1 VDYFFLTFLLEEE
14 RLTLEREELELR
26 EERLTVDR
34 EELELREDRLTVER
48 EGLELRLGVE
58 ILLLE
63 DDCVLPKLLDGVR
76 EVDLRTE
83 LDEDGL
89 RTVRL
94 EDFELREGAVV
105 TRPLEEADEE
115 EVEENLRIEFL
126 AALLFSVEVEDLF
139 VVIDRDG
146 VWEREEEEN
155 LFVTG
160 DRLGVVRFT
169 LLVEDLNLEGAILF
183 LCVAGLLD
191 FTDFCELGEYLF
203 MYREEIP
210 DL

>member
-1 VDYFFLTFLLEEE
+1 MDYFFLTFLLEEE

-89 RTVRL
+89 RTVGL

-115 EVEENLRIEFL
+115 EVEENLRII
-126 AALLFSVEVEDLF
+126 LLTIPSFFVEDEGLL
-139 VVIDRDG
+139 VVLERDG
-146 VWEREEEEN
+146 V
-155 LFVTG
+155 
-160 DRLGVVRFT
+160 
-169 LLVEDLNLEGAILF
+169 
-183 LCVAGLLD
+183 
-191 FTDFCELGEYLF
+191 
-203 MYREEIP
+203 
-210 DL
+210 

>member
-1 VDYFFLTFLLEEE
+1 MDYFFLTFLLEEE

-63 DDCVLPKLLDGVR
+63 NDCVLPKLLDGVR
-76 EVDLRTE
+76 
-83 LDEDGL
+83 
-89 RTVRL
+89 
-94 EDFELREGAVV
+94 
-105 TRPLEEADEE
+105 

-146 VWEREEEEN
+146 VWEREEDGN
-155 LFVTG
+155 LLVTAE
-160 DRLGVVRFT
+160 RLGIVRCT
-169 LLVEDLNLEGAILF
+169 LWMEDLNLEGAILF